1 MTDLKCVYTFNED
14 EQYLTVEFLLGESD
28 TMQYSWRGY
37 VFDENWSDLISSAAS
52 ISAAAA
58 ECIEYAYD
66 SLGIRGRIAF
76 LTDLTSV
83 ETISSI
89 LETSLFHMQ
98 GLLYVT
104 GIFIMDE
111 LDSLENFGFNKEKLP
126 SGKSLYFLASDT
138 LSDDSCRFL

>member
-1 MTDLKCVYTFNED
+1 MTDLKCVYTFNDD

-28 TMQYSWRGY
+28 TKQFSWRGY

-52 ISAAAA
+52 ISATVA

-66 SLGIRGRIAF
+66 SLSIRGRIAF

-83 ETISSI
+83 ETISSV

-98 GLLYVT
+98 GLLYVN
-104 GIFIMDE
+104 GSIIMDE
-111 LDSLENFGFNKEKLP
+111 VDSLENLGFNKVKLP
-126 SGKSLYFLASDT
+126 SGRSLYFLASDT